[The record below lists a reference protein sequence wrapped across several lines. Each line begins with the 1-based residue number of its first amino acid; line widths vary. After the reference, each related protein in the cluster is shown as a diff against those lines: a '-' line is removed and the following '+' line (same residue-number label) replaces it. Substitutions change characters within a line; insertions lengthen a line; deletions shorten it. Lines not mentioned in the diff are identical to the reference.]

1 VIPHVY
7 GSQKLLVMMQ
17 SSDSSSGTDCVCPV
31 GMARAGLDF
40 PGPGMGWTTREYAR
54 AHGLCMSTLRKVGLL
69 PFGLLPAGL
78 QQVSGFKAELSSL
91 RWRHAAG
98 DVADGRTDTADAAAD
113 VAGGDVGG
121 DAGGRGG
128 VPLLRSA

>member
-1 VIPHVY
+1 
-7 GSQKLLVMMQ
+7 M
-17 SSDSSSGTDCVCPV
+17 
-31 GMARAGLDF
+31 
-40 PGPGMGWTTREYAR
+40 
-54 AHGLCMSTLRKVGLL
+54 
-69 PFGLLPAGL
+69 
-78 QQVSGFKAELSSL
+78 

-128 VPLLRSA
+128 VPLLRSALVLAAEQ

>member
-1 VIPHVY
+1 MIPHVY

-54 AHGLCMSTLRKVGLL
+54 GAFFFFILKKIKISKIYVRFENFRKY
-69 PFGLLPAGL
+69 PRSP
-78 QQVSGFKAELSSL
+78 
-91 RWRHAAG
+91 
-98 DVADGRTDTADAAAD
+98 
-113 VAGGDVGG
+113 VGG
-121 DAGGRGG
+121 RQDLN
-128 VPLLRSA
+128 VNFF

>member
-1 VIPHVY
+1 MCAY
-7 GSQKLLVMMQ
+7 
-17 SSDSSSGTDCVCPV
+17 
-31 GMARAGLDF
+31 
-40 PGPGMGWTTREYAR
+40 
-54 AHGLCMSTLRKVGLL
+54 
-69 PFGLLPAGL
+69 
-78 QQVSGFKAELSSL
+78 KAELSSL

>member
-1 VIPHVY
+1 
-7 GSQKLLVMMQ
+7 M
-17 SSDSSSGTDCVCPV
+17 
-31 GMARAGLDF
+31 
-40 PGPGMGWTTREYAR
+40 GPGLKAGSDLRLNLTSWWAAAR
-54 AHGLCMSTLRKVGLL
+54 VRPRLAPVAATSARPPAWPGSCDAASAHVAATSAR
-69 PFGLLPAGL
+69 PPARPPAGE
-78 QQVSGFKAELSSL
+78 AELSSL

-128 VPLLRSA
+128 VPLLRSALGLPSGCR